1 MAVVV
6 CPGGSYSWLDIPT
19 EGVAVCEWLRQN
31 GINAYLLRYRVASVP
46 AYIFGFR
53 VLGIGHKWPD
63 MLEDVET
70 ALHYVYDHAAEDG
83 VDTSR
88 IGVMGFSAGGHLTMS
103 AFAFN
108 RTPYKPKF
116 LVPVYPVVTFAE
128 PVLTHKRSRR
138 GALGVWRQWDETLR
152 DSLSVERH
160 VRPDFPPVF
169 MVACDDDPV
178 VNPTLAYFL
187 EQNHGITLPSFEKE
201 NQLQRFLVSVAN
213 LVQSREGWSVSTD
226 VVLSTFQFQKL
237 FRYTDIRFK
246 LRHLQAALRN
256 RLHKSGAHHMGIRHG
271 LFIVNIGNRLVE
283 RILRN
288 FCG

>member
-160 VRPDFPPVF
+160 VRPDCPPVF

-178 VNPTLAYFL
+178 VNVRNSLLLDSALTANSVPHMFYHCHTGGHGFGASDSKGSPEARAWRPAFL
-187 EQNHGITLPSFEKE
+187 
-201 NQLQRFLVSVAN
+201 R
-213 LVQSREGWSVSTD
+213 W
-226 VVLSTFQFQKL
+226 LSTL
-237 FRYTDIRFK
+237 F
-246 LRHLQAALRN
+246 
-256 RLHKSGAHHMGIRHG
+256 
-271 LFIVNIGNRLVE
+271 
-283 RILRN
+283 
-288 FCG
+288 